1 MHFCQECFVF
11 PGNSIHFSQ
20 TSFSVFYTIFDHF
33 ALSHFVPT
41 WRLTPAPVPLTIHCS
56 WAQKSSIPQRISLKF
71 KANSFSE
78 GKKPS
83 VRKCARRVARGI
95 TTWRTTANN
104 TQTNVRNHLIGDS
117 GKKQREKLQLEKGE
131 MFKLRRSSHLL
142 HTKARQRKVW
152 ILSCWVWV
160 ATPIW
165 DLMWRHATWQHKSNG
180 REHTKASGGIDP
192 RIEWNLDLESCFSA
206 SVDFNSIW
214 RTNIWRTLRL

>member
-56 WAQKSSIPQRISLKF
+56 WAQKSSIPQRISLKLTVF
-71 KANSFSE
+71 LKERSHLCESVPGELPVVSLHE
-78 GKKPS
+78 GPVQIMHKQMCEAILL
-83 VRKCARRVARGI
+83 VTAAR
-95 TTWRTTANN
+95 
-104 TQTNVRNHLIGDS
+104 S
-117 GKKQREKLQLEKGE
+117 KREKQELEKGE

-165 DLMWRHATWQHKSNG
+165 DLMWRHATWQLTSND

-192 RIEWNLDLESCFSA
+192 RIEWNLHLESCFSV